1 MTTSVT
7 PAPASP
13 PPAGTAER
21 APITPRT
28 LEWLTGEVA
37 TWQREGLVSE
47 GQAHQILDRYHAS
60 RRFSLAALVLT
71 LGAAFVGIGL
81 IWLVAANLD
90 RLPPLTRFGAVAA
103 LWVAV
108 TVGAEALAA
117 RREHAGGIP
126 SPVVGAVRILAA
138 LAFGAVIFQAAQS
151 LQVPAY
157 EPALVG
163 LWGLGALL
171 YAYLLEAHGPLVVG
185 LAAGTV
191 WLVWQVLWDE
201 PSAFGVVLALALAG
215 VAAVSLGSLHDR
227 WRPAF
232 AVPWRELG
240 TGLVLAAL
248 FGAAIPMVTLGDFRW
263 SPVLV
268 VLAVVAGVLATA
280 AAAGAVGW
288 RRLEALG
295 AVAVALVAW
304 LLVAW
309 DSGSD
314 TSDIGLAD
322 WAHAAVAI
330 GVYVAAAAGV
340 AVLGVL
346 RDSWRLTALATAA
359 LVVFTTFQSFA
370 VFAAILPGAWLFVAL
385 GLVFLATGYLFD
397 RARRRLAEELA
408 DDRPARPLAEGDAS

>member
-1 MTTSVT
+1 
-7 PAPASP
+7 
-13 PPAGTAER
+13 
-21 APITPRT
+21 
-28 LEWLTGEVA
+28 
-37 TWQREGLVSE
+37 
-47 GQAHQILDRYHAS
+47 
-60 RRFSLAALVLT
+60 
-71 LGAAFVGIGL
+71 
-81 IWLVAANLD
+81 
-90 RLPPLTRFGAVAA
+90 
-103 LWVAV
+103 V
-108 TVGAEALAA
+108 TVGAEALAG

-126 SPVVGAVRILAA
+126 SPVVGAVRIVAS

-171 YAYLLEAHGPLVVG
+171 YAYLLDARGPLLVG

-191 WLVWQVLWDE
+191 WLVWQVVWDE
-201 PSAFGVVLALALAG
+201 PSAFGVVLALAA
-215 VAAVSLGSLHDR
+215 AAVVAVSTGSLHDR

-240 TGLVLAAL
+240 AALALAAL
-248 FGAAIPMVTLGDFRW
+248 FAAAIPMITLDDFAW
-263 SPVLV
+263 STVLV
-268 VLAVVAGVLATA
+268 AVTVVAGVLGA
-280 AAAGAVGW
+280 AAVAGAAGW

-295 AVAVALVAW
+295 AVAVGLVAW

-309 DSGSD
+309 DTGSD
-314 TSDIGLAD
+314 TSDIDLAD

-330 GVYVAAAAGV
+330 GVYVAVAAGV

-385 GLVFLATGYLFD
+385 GLVFLATGFLFD
-397 RARRRLAEELA
+397 RARRRLAEELT
-408 DDRPARPLAEGDAS
+408 DDRPTTPLAEGDPS

>member
-1 MTTSVT
+1 MTTSLTSASAT
-7 PAPASP
+7 PL
-13 PPAGTAER
+13 PAGRTGR
-21 APITPRT
+21 VPITPRS

-37 TWQREGLVSE
+37 IWQREGLVSE

-90 RLPPLTRFGAVAA
+90 RLPPLTRFGTVAA
-103 LWVAV
+103 LWVAI

-117 RREHAGGIP
+117 RREHAGGIA
-126 SPVVGAVRILAA
+126 SPVVGAARILAA
-138 LAFGAVIFQAAQS
+138 LAFGAVVFQAAQS

-157 EPALVG
+157 EPGLVG
-163 LWGLGALL
+163 LWALGALL

-185 LAAGTV
+185 TAAGTV
-191 WLVWQVLWDE
+191 WLVWEVLWDD
-201 PSAFGVVLALALAG
+201 PSAFAVVLALAVAA
-215 VAAVSLGSLHDR
+215 VAAVSLGTLHDR
-227 WRPAF
+227 WRPSF

-240 TGLVLAAL
+240 TGLALAAL
-248 FGAAIPMVTLGDFRW
+248 FVAAIPMVTLDDFRW
-263 SPVLV
+263 SPVLL
-268 VLAVVAGVLATA
+268 VLTVVAGVLAA
-280 AAAGAVGW
+280 AAVAGARGW

-295 AVAVALVAW
+295 AVGMAFVAW

-309 DSGSD
+309 DTGSD
-314 TSDIGLAD
+314 TSDIDLAD
-322 WAHAAVAI
+322 WAQAAVAI
-330 GVYVAAAAGV
+330 GVYLAAAAGV

-397 RARRRLAEELA
+397 RARRRLAEELTE
-408 DDRPARPLAEGDAS
+408 DRPAPPLGEGDPS

>member
-1 MTTSVT
+1 MTTSLT

-13 PPAGTAER
+13 PPDAGDR
-21 APITPRT
+21 VPITPRT

-37 TWQREGLVSE
+37 AWRRDGLVSE
-47 GQAHQILDRYHAS
+47 AQADRILDRYHAS

-71 LGAAFVGIGL
+71 LGAAFVGVGL

-90 RLPPLTRFGAVAA
+90 RLAPLTRFGAVAA
-103 LWVAV
+103 LWVAI
-108 TVGAEALAA
+108 TVGAEALAS
-117 RREHAGGIP
+117 RRERAGGIP
-126 SPVVGAVRILAA
+126 SPVVGAVRILAS

-171 YAYLLEAHGPLVVG
+171 YAYLLDARGPLVVG

-191 WLVWQVLWDE
+191 WLVWQVVWDE
-201 PSAFGVVLALALAG
+201 PSPFGVVLALAAAA
-215 VAAVSLGSLHDR
+215 VAAVSLGSLHER

-240 TGLVLAAL
+240 TGLGLAAL
-248 FGAAIPMVTLGDFRW
+248 FAAAIPMITLEDFAW

-268 VLAVVAGVLATA
+268 AVTVVAGVLAA
-280 AAAGAVGW
+280 AAVAGTQGW

-295 AVAVALVAW
+295 AVGLALVAW

-309 DSGSD
+309 DTGTD
-314 TSDIGLAD
+314 TSDIDLAD

-346 RDSWRLTALATAA
+346 RDSWRLTALATAG

-397 RARRRLAEELA
+397 RARRRLARELA
-408 DDRPARPLAEGDAS
+408 DERATRSLTEGDPS